1 MSNEKPAKR
10 QEINWGVVLWCIH
23 LHVLGLYAAWLMFT
37 SAKWMTVFFTLFI
50 TLLGCLG
57 VTVGAHRLWA
67 HRTFNASSSLRLF
80 LMLAH
85 TLAGAGTIY
94 NWVLYHRLHHK
105 YYKTDKDPYN
115 HKKGFLY
122 SHYLGNFWTP
132 KVDFEQAKKEIDM
145 RDMDSD
151 GYVWLQHKFY
161 WIIFAIVGV
170 LLPLNAPLEYW
181 DESLGLTVL
190 ITGILRFAIT
200 LNVSWLVNSAMHIWG
215 TGENNDP
222 RFDLGLFFITKSNWL
237 TYHYMVPWDWK
248 NGEFG
253 TYNKGCSTFFIKMW
267 NELGFVDHLLSV
279 TTHDLRAI
287 LHDVTNKKTSLQEG
301 LDELKKISQYKAA
314 KDHLKFQL

>member
-151 GYVWLQHKFY
+151 GYVWLQH
-161 WIIFAIVGV
+161 
-170 LLPLNAPLEYW
+170 
-181 DESLGLTVL
+181 
-190 ITGILRFAIT
+190 
-200 LNVSWLVNSAMHIWG
+200 
-215 TGENNDP
+215 NDP